1 MLHETLFSFCVVLIF
16 GYVCVLTPLVWEM
29 LVMDKLG
36 ILGRVFDISEFHIP
50 HGWA

>member
-36 ILGRVFDISEFHIP
+36 ILG
-50 HGWA
+50 